1 MLTYILFV
9 VGFVV
14 LIKGSDLLIDGASS
28 IAKKMNISNLVI
40 GLTVVAFGTSTPE
53 LFVNIFASVDG
64 NTELAIGNI
73 LGSNI
78 ANILLILGVAAV
90 IYPVSIQKS
99 TLYKEIPFSLLAA
112 VVLGIL
118 ANDRLLDGSETSEV
132 TRSDGFVLIGFFII
146 FMYYIMGIA
155 KASATDDANS
165 VKVMSTWKS
174 ILLVIFGL
182 AGLAVG
188 GQWIVNGALEIAA
201 RFGVSQSLVGLT
213 VVAIGTSLPEL
224 ATSAMAAYKKNTD
237 IAVGNAVGSNIF
249 NIFWVLGLSA
259 IIKPLPFQPKSN
271 TDVIMTIISSLLLFG
286 LLFLGKRHLLQRW
299 QGVLFLLTY
308 IAYIIFL
315 VWRG

>member
-1 MLTYILFV
+1 MTYILFV